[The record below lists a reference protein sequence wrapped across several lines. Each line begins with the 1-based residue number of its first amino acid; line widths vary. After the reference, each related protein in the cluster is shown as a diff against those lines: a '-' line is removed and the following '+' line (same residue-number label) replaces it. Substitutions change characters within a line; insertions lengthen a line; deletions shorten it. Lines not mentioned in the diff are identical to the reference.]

1 MSTAANI
8 GLGFTGSQPWKDV
21 LVELLPTQ
29 GNWSDEQYLTLTDG
43 ARRLVEFTDGVL
55 ELLPMPTDKHQSI
68 VKFLLYALD
77 RFVAPLGGKV
87 LFSPLRLQIRPGKYR
102 EPDLIVLQSASDPRR
117 QDRYWTGADL
127 VVEVVSSDGVERDTV
142 EKRADY
148 AEARVREYWIVN
160 PANETITVL
169 KLTGGAYAE
178 AGVFRRGD
186 SAASPLLAG
195 FAVAPDAVF
204 NAL

>member
-1 MSTAANI
+1 MPVTADYSLGST
-8 GLGFTGSQPWKDV
+8 QPWKDV

-55 ELLPMPTDKHQSI
+55 EILPMPTDKHQSI
-68 VKFLLYALD
+68 VKFLLYAFD

-87 LFSPLRLQIRPGKYR
+87 LFSPLRLRIRPGKFR
-102 EPDLIVLQSASDPRR
+102 EPDLIVLRSANDPRR

-127 VVEVVSSDGVERDTV
+127 VVEVVSSDRIERDTV

-148 AEARVREYWIVN
+148 AEARVNEYWIVN
-160 PANETITVL
+160 PANETLTVL
-169 KLTGGAYAE
+169 TLAGDDYAE

-186 SAASPLLAG
+186 SATSTLLPG
-195 FAVAPDAVF
+195 FAVTAAAIFDAP
-204 NAL
+204 